1 MQMPFAGLIGHI
13 GHSTI
18 EQFSRFTYDP
28 VPLKRGTGIDF
39 VSLNVVVA
47 QDALIRI

>member
-13 GHSTI
+13 RHSTV

-28 VPLKRGTGIDF
+28 VPLKRWTGIDF
-39 VSLNVVVA
+39 VSLDVLVA
-47 QDALIRI
+47 QNALIGI